1 MFLGWNRRFQ
11 CIYLIIKLFSTVG
24 AKKYYS
30 QEGGRERG
38 GGDGEGE
45 VGGGEEGDESDDTIS
60 LLTSYPESDKTH
72 PSHKSRGM

>member
-1 MFLGWNRRFQ
+1 M
-11 CIYLIIKLFSTVG
+11 YLFNYKTLLYSRCQEILFPR
-24 AKKYYS
+24 
-30 QEGGRERG
+30 GRKGEG